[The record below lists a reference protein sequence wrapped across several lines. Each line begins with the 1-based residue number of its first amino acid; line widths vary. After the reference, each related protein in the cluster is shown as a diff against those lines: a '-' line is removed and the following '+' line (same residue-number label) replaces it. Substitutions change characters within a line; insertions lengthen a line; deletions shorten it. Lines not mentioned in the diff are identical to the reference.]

1 MQRRAL
7 LAAVGIGVAGSVG
20 GCLDDEDEAAD
31 DPDVDAIEE
40 QFEDELEGDD
50 DAGAGDDDAGDD
62 EPGGEGA
69 DDDEADDADDAGTD
83 GPEAVVA
90 AYFEAATAGDV
101 AAVDA
106 RTYDG
111 ADDLDVGGE
120 LDAET
125 RELLVGG
132 AVDGVIE
139 WDDAE
144 AIRGSTTTSES
155 GAASI
160 IEDRDADRA
169 AVREAD
175 PAIDDLAYVF
185 AVVSEPGGDE
195 LVFTAVVVAVD
206 GEWLV
211 ADPGREV

>member
-7 LAAVGIGVAGSVG
+7 LTAVGISVAGSVG
-20 GCLDDEDEAAD
+20 GCLDDEDETAD

-40 QFEDELEGDD
+40 QFEDELE
-50 DAGAGDDDAGDD
+50 ADDDAGDD

-69 DDDEADDADDAGTD
+69 DDDDADDADGAGTD

-90 AYFEAATAGDV
+90 AYFEAATEGDV

-144 AIRGSTTTSES
+144 AIQGSTTMSES

-175 PAIDDLAYVF
+175 PAVDDLAYVF

>member
-7 LAAVGIGVAGSVG
+7 LTAVGIGVAGSVG

-40 QFEDELEGDD
+40 QIEVELEADD
-50 DAGAGDDDAGDD
+50 EAGDD
-62 EPGGEGA
+62 ESGGEGA
-69 DDDEADDADDAGTD
+69 NDDEADDADDPGTD

-90 AYFEAATAGDV
+90 AYFEAAIAGDV

-139 WDDAE
+139 WDDTE
-144 AIRGSTTTSES
+144 AIRASTTTSES

-175 PAIDDLAYVF
+175 PAVDDLAYVF
-185 AVVSEPGGDE
+185 AVVSAPGGDE
-195 LVFTAVVVAVD
+195 LVFTVVVVAVD

>member
-1 MQRRAL
+1 MQRRVL
-7 LAAVGIGVAGSVG
+7 LTAVGIGVAGSVG

-40 QFEDELEGDD
+40 QFEDELE
-50 DAGAGDDDAGDD
+50 
-62 EPGGEGA
+62 A
-69 DDDEADDADDAGTD
+69 DDDEADDADDPGTD

-90 AYFEAATAGDV
+90 AYFEAAIAGDV

-139 WDDAE
+139 WDDTE
-144 AIRGSTTTSES
+144 AIRASTTTSES

-175 PAIDDLAYVF
+175 PAVDDLAYVF
-185 AVVSEPGGDE
+185 AVVSAPGGDE
-195 LVFTAVVVAVD
+195 LVFTVVVVAVD